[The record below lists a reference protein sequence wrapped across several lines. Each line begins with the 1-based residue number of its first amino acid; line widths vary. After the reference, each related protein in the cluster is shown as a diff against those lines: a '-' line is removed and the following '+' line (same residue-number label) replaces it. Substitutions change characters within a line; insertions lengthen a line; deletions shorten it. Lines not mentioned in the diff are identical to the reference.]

1 MYDSF
6 KGPAALITK
15 HNRKAVDFA
24 RYTAMKAKDDTPD
37 KKLVESAKTFQSLHE
52 SLLEELPIFLSLVCE
67 FVEAVVNQF
76 SIAQSGNTLVYS
88 D

>member
-1 MYDSF
+1 LF
-6 KGPAALITK
+6 KGPAALISK

-24 RYTAMKAKDDTPD
+24 RYMAMKSKDETPD

-52 SLLEELPIFLSLVCE
+52 SLLEELPVFLSLACE
-67 FVEAVVNQF
+67 IVECVVNRF
-76 SIAQSGNTLVYS
+76 ADAQACNPGLLY